1 MGMPLNGSL
10 LVVGRRVHGN
20 SLINKTVA
28 WRPVVATRLCPPL
41 PSFTPLILLVS
52 GISHAYFLLPRAE
65 RKRHL
70 ASTFSY
76 GQISSNC
83 PNFIFHMQNTHN
95 LTHTHTHT
103 NMQLAI
109 CHINSISLFR
119 INLGVVVYASLF
131 IAQHWSCCW
140 ESGDSNYTY

>member
-1 MGMPLNGSL
+1 MLGNIYVIERTACFDASLVPMGMPLNGSL

-41 PSFTPLILLVS
+41 PSFTSLILLVS

-95 LTHTHTHT
+95 LTHTHTY
-103 NMQLAI
+103 AVG
-109 CHINSISLFR
+109 HIPYKQYFAVPN
-119 INLGVVVYASLF
+119 
-131 IAQHWSCCW
+131 
-140 ESGDSNYTY
+140 